1 MIDDKLLYE
10 NLKKY
15 FGYDTFRNGQEEII
29 TNILKGEDVLG
40 VLPTG
45 GGKSICYQLPALIK
59 EGITLVISPLIS
71 LMKDQVD
78 SLVEDGISASF
89 INSSLAYDD
98 YIDSIRKIRSGNIKL
113 LYISPERL
121 ENKFFLDFLKEL
133 KVSFIAIDEAH
144 CISQWGHDFR
154 PSYKLIPSI
163 YEILGNVPVAAFTAT
178 ATQEVREDIIANLK
192 LKEPYVKVTG
202 FDRENL
208 TFKVEKPSDKMKF
221 VKRYLKDHENDS
233 GIIYASTRK
242 KVDELYKSIKKLGL
256 DVSKYHAG
264 LSEDT
269 RVKDQDD
276 FIYDRKKII
285 VATNAFG
292 MGIDKSNVRYVI
304 HYNMPKDME
313 SYYQEAGR
321 AGRDGEASDCIL
333 LYNAHDIII
342 NKFFINQTNNP
353 SYKKYQLEKL
363 QTIINYVNT
372 SKCLRAFI
380 LEYFGQEAMD
390 TCNNCSNCLNEVEKT
405 DATIDS
411 QKVLSCI
418 YRLDQRYGSR
428 TVIDC
433 LKGANN
439 KNSRE
444 KNLKDIST
452 YGIMKTN
459 SENYIRN
466 LIGTLIADGY
476 IRVSGSTY
484 PILRLTKKAKEVL
497 FEESKVYVNYTIR
510 EKEDLKEKVPYIVDG
525 EDYDEELF
533 NHLKKV
539 RLELSKKRNIP
550 PFIIFS
556 DASLKDMAIYKPRS
570 EEDFLKIKGVGDKK
584 LMQYG
589 DIFIA
594 EISEFI
600 INNRKY

>member
-292 MGIDKSNVRYVI
+292 MRIDKSNVRYVI

-484 PILRLTKKAKEVL
+484 PILRLTEKAKEVL

>member
-1 MIDDKLLYE
+1 
-10 NLKKY
+10 
-15 FGYDTFRNGQEEII
+15 
-29 TNILKGEDVLG
+29 
-40 VLPTG
+40 
-45 GGKSICYQLPALIK
+45 
-59 EGITLVISPLIS
+59 
-71 LMKDQVD
+71 
-78 SLVEDGISASF
+78 
-89 INSSLAYDD
+89 
-98 YIDSIRKIRSGNIKL
+98 
-113 LYISPERL
+113 
-121 ENKFFLDFLKEL
+121 
-133 KVSFIAIDEAH
+133 
-144 CISQWGHDFR
+144 
-154 PSYKLIPSI
+154 
-163 YEILGNVPVAAFTAT
+163 
-178 ATQEVREDIIANLK
+178 
-192 LKEPYVKVTG
+192 
-202 FDRENL
+202 
-208 TFKVEKPSDKMKF
+208 
-221 VKRYLKDHENDS
+221 
-233 GIIYASTRK
+233 
-242 KVDELYKSIKKLGL
+242 
-256 DVSKYHAG
+256 
-264 LSEDT
+264 
-269 RVKDQDD
+269 
-276 FIYDRKKII
+276 
-285 VATNAFG
+285 

-484 PILRLTKKAKEVL
+484 PILRLTEKAKEVL

-510 EKEDLKEKVPYIVDG
+510 EKEDLKEKIPYIVDG

>member
-342 NKFFINQTNNP
+342 NKFFINQTNNH

-484 PILRLTKKAKEVL
+484 PILRLTEKAKEVL

>member
-221 VKRYLKDHENDS
+221 VKRYLKAHENDS

-342 NKFFINQTNNP
+342 NKFFINQTNNH

-484 PILRLTKKAKEVL
+484 PILRLTEKAKEVL

-510 EKEDLKEKVPYIVDG
+510 EKEDLKEKIPYIVDG

>member
-178 ATQEVREDIIANLK
+178 ATQKVREDIIANLK

-342 NKFFINQTNNP
+342 NKFFINQTNNH

-484 PILRLTKKAKEVL
+484 PILRLTEKAKEVL

-510 EKEDLKEKVPYIVDG
+510 EKEDLKEKIPYIVDG

>member
-1 MIDDKLLYE
+1 M
-10 NLKKY
+10 
-15 FGYDTFRNGQEEII
+15 
-29 TNILKGEDVLG
+29 
-40 VLPTG
+40 
-45 GGKSICYQLPALIK
+45 
-59 EGITLVISPLIS
+59 
-71 LMKDQVD
+71 
-78 SLVEDGISASF
+78 
-89 INSSLAYDD
+89 
-98 YIDSIRKIRSGNIKL
+98 
-113 LYISPERL
+113 
-121 ENKFFLDFLKEL
+121 
-133 KVSFIAIDEAH
+133 
-144 CISQWGHDFR
+144 
-154 PSYKLIPSI
+154 
-163 YEILGNVPVAAFTAT
+163 
-178 ATQEVREDIIANLK
+178 
-192 LKEPYVKVTG
+192 TG

-484 PILRLTKKAKEVL
+484 PILRLTEKAKEVL

>member
-342 NKFFINQTNNP
+342 NKFFINQTDNH
-353 SYKKYQLEKL
+353 SYKRYQLEKL

-484 PILRLTKKAKEVL
+484 PILRLTEKAKEVL

-510 EKEDLKEKVPYIVDG
+510 EKEDLKEKIPYIVDS

>member
-292 MGIDKSNVRYVI
+292 MGIDKSDVRYVI

-411 QKVLSCI
+411 QKVLYCI

-484 PILRLTKKAKEVL
+484 PILRLTEKAKEVL

-510 EKEDLKEKVPYIVDG
+510 EKEDLKEKIPYIVDG